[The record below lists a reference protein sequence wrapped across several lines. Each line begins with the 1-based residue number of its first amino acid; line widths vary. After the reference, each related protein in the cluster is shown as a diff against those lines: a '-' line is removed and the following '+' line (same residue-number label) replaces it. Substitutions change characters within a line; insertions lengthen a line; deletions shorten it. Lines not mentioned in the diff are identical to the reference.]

1 MASVST
7 IFAAPAGEALQLTAD
22 TSLDA
27 TDWIVFGCVVGA
39 SLVIGIGLARVVRRA
54 LARLAVDETIAVL
67 LSRLSAALVV
77 VIGLVYGL
85 TELGV
90 RVGPLLGAVGLGGLA
105 LALAVQGMLA
115 DLLAGIVLHGRRP
128 FRIGDEICTADYRGT
143 VLDIGT
149 RAVEIR
155 LYDGEH
161 TFVPNS
167 MVLGNPFTTI
177 TAEPLRRFTLEVGVA
192 YGTPLHTALDVVTA
206 AARSVDEVA
215 EEPQPV
221 AHVTAFGDS
230 GIDLAL
236 WYWHL
241 PQEEV
246 RWRVRTAVSLA
257 VETGFAET
265 GITIPF
271 PQRVLWSG
279 ERPG

>member
-7 IFAAPAGEALQLTAD
+7 VFAARAGEALQLADD

-39 SLVIGIGLARVVRRA
+39 SLVIAIGLARLVRRA
-54 LARLAVDETIAVL
+54 LVRLAVDETIAIL
-67 LSRLSAALVV
+67 LSRLAAALVV
-77 VIGLVYGL
+77 AIGLVYGL
-85 TELGV
+85 SQLGV

-105 LALAVQGMLA
+105 LALAVQSMLA

-128 FRIGDEICTADYRGT
+128 FRIGDEICSADYQGT

-161 TFVPNS
+161 TFIPNS
-167 MVLGNPFTTI
+167 SVLNNPFTTV
-177 TAEPLRRFTLEVGVA
+177 TAEPLRRLTLEVGVA
-192 YGTPLHTALDVVTA
+192 YGTPLRTALDVVTA
-206 AARSVDEVA
+206 AARSVPEVA
-215 EEPQPV
+215 DEPRPV
-221 AHVTAFGDS
+221 AHITAFGDS

-236 WYWHL
+236 WYWHA
-241 PQEEV
+241 PQEEA

-257 VETGFAET
+257 VESGFAET

-279 ERPG
+279 EQRD

>member
-7 IFAAPAGEALQLTAD
+7 VFAARAGEALQLAD
-22 TSLDA
+22 DSSLDA
-27 TDWIVFGCVVGA
+27 ADWIVFGSVVGA
-39 SLVIGIGLARVVRRA
+39 SLVIGIALARVVRRA
-54 LARLAVDETIAVL
+54 LARLAIDETIAVL
-67 LSRLSAALVV
+67 LSRLTAALVV

-85 TELGV
+85 TQLGV

-128 FRIGDEICTADYRGT
+128 FRIGDEISTADHQGT
-143 VLDIGT
+143 VVDIGT

-192 YGTPLHTALDVVTA
+192 YGTPLRTALDVVTA
-206 AARSVDEVA
+206 AARSVPDVVD
-215 EEPQPV
+215 EPQPV
-221 AHVTAFGDS
+221 AHVTEFGDS
-230 GIDLAL
+230 GIHLAL

-241 PQEEV
+241 PQEDV

-257 VETGFAET
+257 VEAGFAET

-279 ERPG
+279 ERNT